1 MLLSEGI
8 TGLKLIG
15 LKLLCV
21 GENISYFSELCFKDV
36 MTQKIL
42 ITWYLWYVLRYCKLN
57 SLTLRYRGN
66 TFCYREWTAE
76 VPGFI
81 LLLVGSF
88 VFLQQSFTYVILS
101 GLPYI
106 SYNSNLVFKC
116 FCEGISNIFPLFSLI
131 TKVQINP
138 FSKH

>member
-42 ITWYLWYVLRYCKLN
+42 ITW
-57 SLTLRYRGN
+57 
-66 TFCYREWTAE
+66 
-76 VPGFI
+76 
-81 LLLVGSF
+81 
-88 VFLQQSFTYVILS
+88 
-101 GLPYI
+101 
-106 SYNSNLVFKC
+106 
-116 FCEGISNIFPLFSLI
+116 
-131 TKVQINP
+131 
-138 FSKH
+138 